1 MSEENLNTPA
11 PLPPQGEAL
20 ARRLR
25 HIGYAL
31 FGGLA
36 LLLAIT
42 LAHAAISG
50 FYHNQVWDP
59 FTGESVTD
67 DADSSH

>member
-1 MSEENLNTPA
+1 MSEEKTVVSTP
-11 PLPPQGEAL
+11 EAEAF

-36 LLLAIT
+36 LLIAVT
-42 LAHAAISG
+42 LCHAAISG

-59 FTGESVTD
+59 FTGESVVD
-67 DADSSH
+67 DADVSP

>member
-1 MSEENLNTPA
+1 MSEEKSTPNT
-11 PLPPQGEAL
+11 LSQQGESF
-20 ARRLR
+20 ARHLR
-25 HIGYAL
+25 HMGYAL

-36 LLLAIT
+36 LILAVI

-59 FTGESVTD
+59 FTGESVADETD
-67 DADSSH
+67 VSR